1 MSRIKTTEELYQ
13 AMRLDGKE
21 SVEDLEGA
29 FADIVDALLN
39 DFAISKGDKLYHFV
53 ELEFYHNLIDGT
65 IVYPRKADAL
75 QYFFHKS
82 GMDLTFLSDEN
93 MFGGILVRAIR
104 CGNEFINGPYKVVD
118 TLFDVFDARK
128 LPESNYPIIVPKE
141 EVSRITPV
149 QSRRFHIESD
159 KQYRFSLPQELWV
172 EHNGYQAYPWDYK
185 GNLKK

>member
-29 FADIVDALLN
+29 FADIADALLN

-53 ELEFYHNLIDGT
+53 ELEFYHSFIDGT

-128 LPESNYPIIVPKE
+128 RPESNYPIIVPKE
-141 EVSRITPV
+141 EVSRITPA

-159 KQYRFSLPQELWV
+159 KQYRCSLPQELWI
-172 EHNGYQAYPWDYK
+172 EHKGYQAYPWDYK
-185 GNLKK
+185 GNQKK